1 MIGIGSSEKEFGMSD
16 TAITENAYD
25 DGDPNSVIIVTFQ
38 SDTSR
43 EAKERTVA
51 ELGCEFGALD
61 ASKYPCIVK
70 VPVGC
75 TPRQIVL
82 RFSGR
87 EEVLLAQLNEIVA
100 TLP

>member
-1 MIGIGSSEKEFGMSD
+1 MSD

-38 SDTSR
+38 SDTSQEVR
-43 EAKERTVA
+43 ERTVA

-61 ASKYPCIVK
+61 ASKDPCIVK
-70 VPVGC
+70 VPVGY
-75 TPRQIVL
+75 TPEQIVL

-87 EEVLLAQLNEIVA
+87 EEVLLAQLNEVVA
-100 TLP
+100 SIS